1 MENQINLGFN
11 PKNPTIMHIDI
22 NSCFATIEQQ
32 ANPRLRG
39 KPIVVAAY
47 ASPGGCI
54 LAASIE
60 AKRFGIKT
68 GMRVRE
74 ALPLYP
80 KLIILS
86 PDPDKYRYVHRNMKK
101 LLLTYTNKVTPR
113 SIDEFVIDMENYPLF
128 QKGMLEV
135 GKDIKRRINKEIGDW
150 IKVSIG
156 IAPNRFLAKTAA
168 SLKKPDGLEVIDINN
183 YKDVYAKLKLTDL
196 CGIKRGNERRLNSM
210 GIYTMNDF
218 YESTNINLKKA
229 MRSINGYY
237 WYLRLRGWEI
247 DDIPEVRKSF
257 GHSYALPV
265 PFIDKVDL
273 LPILQKLVEK
283 MGRRLRKHRFLTKGI
298 HLGILYKD
306 HTYWHKGV
314 TTPTLLFDSR
324 DLFNIAVNLLEE
336 SGCSKPVRNIAVTC
350 FKLGSDKKF
359 QLNLLE
365 NTMKKYD
372 LTKAVDEINEK
383 WGDFAITPA
392 RMLTAKN
399 LIPDRIAFFN
409 SSH

>member
-11 PKNPTIMHIDI
+11 PKKPTIMHIDI

-32 ANPRLRG
+32 ANPKLRN

-68 GMRVRE
+68 GMRVRD
-74 ALPLYP
+74 ALPLFP
-80 KLIILS
+80 RLIILS
-86 PDPDKYRYVHRNMKK
+86 PDPDKYRFVHRKMKK

-113 SIDEFVIDMENYPLF
+113 SIDEFVIDMENYPLL

-135 GKDIKRRINKEIGDW
+135 GKDIKRKINEEIGDW

-168 SLKKPDGLEVIDINN
+168 GLKKPDGLEIIDINN
-183 YKDVYAKLKLTDL
+183 FQDVYAKLKLTDL
-196 CGIKRGNERRLNSM
+196 CGIKKGNERRLNSM
-210 GIYTMNDF
+210 GIYSMNDF

-247 DDIPEVRKSF
+247 DDIPEARKSF
-257 GHSYALPV
+257 GHSYALPF
-265 PFIDKVDL
+265 PFIEKEDL
-273 LPILQKLVEK
+273 LPIMQKLVEK
-283 MGRRLRKHRFLTKGI
+283 MGRRLRNHNFLTKGI
-298 HLGILYKD
+298 HLGILYRD
-306 HTYWHKGV
+306 HTYWHKGI
-314 TTPTLLFDSR
+314 TTPTPLFDSR
-324 DLFNIAVNLLEE
+324 DLFNIAVRLLEE
-336 SGCSKPVRNIAVTC
+336 SGCTKPVRNIAVTC
-350 FKLGSDKKF
+350 FNLGCDKKF
-359 QLNLLE
+359 QLSLLE
-365 NTMKKYD
+365 NTIKKYD

-392 RMLTAKN
+392 RMLSAKN